1 MIAADNKT
9 VLPNLTWG
17 VPIAD
22 MPRQFLQDLYGVF
35 PPPARPQAWIII
47 WRPSSSRKASPALSV
62 IVSGKIH
69 HKCQS
74 AISGHPFATQ
84 KPRLKIQG
92 DRQITIVAGYIA
104 VDITSI

>member
-22 MPRQFLQDLYGVF
+22 MPSNFCKIFMAYFHHRLGRSLDNN
-35 PPPARPQAWIII
+35 PAPIIKQEGI
-47 WRPSSSRKASPALSV
+47 TRIKRNRFS
-62 IVSGKIH
+62 KIH